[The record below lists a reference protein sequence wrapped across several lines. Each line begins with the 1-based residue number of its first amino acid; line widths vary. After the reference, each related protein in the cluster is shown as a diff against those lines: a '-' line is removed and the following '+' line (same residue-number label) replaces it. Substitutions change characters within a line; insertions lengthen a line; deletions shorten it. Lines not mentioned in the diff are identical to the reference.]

1 MGDAHKDAL
10 RVEFDNQ
17 IKLKFY
23 GAAVTSDAGLV
34 TYREL
39 DEDVILV
46 LERPGGGVWRT
57 SYGKCR
63 F

>member
-10 RVEFDNQ
+10 RVEFDNR
-17 IKLKFY
+17 IKLEFY

-39 DEDVILV
+39 DEGVILV
-46 LERPGGGVWRT
+46 LERPDGGVGRT

>member
-1 MGDAHKDAL
+1 MGDVHKNAL
-10 RVEFDNQ
+10 QVEFDNR

-23 GAAVTSDAGLV
+23 GAAVTSNTGLAA
-34 TYREL
+34 YREL

-46 LERPGGGVWRT
+46 LERPGGGVGRT